1 MNLSTVWGEVR
12 GVVIEGMNARADNK
26 EMGNVMWGSGLPGM
40 NDNGRNW
47 ISCTEKIHHS
57 WKYIFFKDKY
67 LSVTWVNEIVN
78 EMGVFGNTPV
88 HREIRWRILDTN
100 LFNGIGV
107 GFSDYF

>member
-47 ISCTEKIHHS
+47 ISYVQK
-57 WKYIFFKDKY
+57 KYI
-67 LSVTWVNEIVN
+67 IV
-78 EMGVFGNTPV
+78 GNTFFLKINIYQL
-88 HREIRWRILDTN
+88 REWMK
-100 LFNGIGV
+100 
-107 GFSDYF
+107 